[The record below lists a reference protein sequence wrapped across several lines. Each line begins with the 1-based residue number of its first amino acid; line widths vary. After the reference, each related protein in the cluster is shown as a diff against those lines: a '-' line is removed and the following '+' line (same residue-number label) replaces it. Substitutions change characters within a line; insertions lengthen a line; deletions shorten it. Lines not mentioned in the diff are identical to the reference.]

1 MTVDEMYSLLKFIIR
16 KNQNGNLTP
25 QDFNLIANRASFS
38 YMDYLLGEFQ
48 KYLPG
53 RPMAPAT
60 FGQNEDIRQ
69 RLTPFITTPV
79 PLTING
85 STGVAPYPD
94 DFQSDD
100 AMYYGQYNRR
110 VKYIQQDRLD
120 SHVNSVINPIS
131 SHPVYLQV
139 QEGFQFYP
147 ASLGTAKL
155 SYIRTPATIQWNYT
169 TDIYGRPIY
178 NPIGSQDP
186 EWYEIDAMQVVTRA
200 LTMLGVNLQLG
211 AVQQYAQAVKTQGQ

>member
-1 MTVDEMYSLLKFIIR
+1 MTVDEVYRLVNYIMR
-16 KNQNGNLTP
+16 KNQNGGITP
-25 QDFNLIANRASFS
+25 SDFNNIINVAQNS
-38 YMDYLLGEFQ
+38 YMNYLLGEFQ

-79 PLTING
+79 TLTING

-94 DFQSDD
+94 NYQAQD

-120 SHVNSVINPIS
+120 THINSRINPIADN
-131 SHPVYLQV
+131 PVYLQIDN
-139 QEGFQFYP
+139 GLQFYP
-147 ASLGTAKL
+147 VDLGTARF
-155 SYIRTPATIQWNYT
+155 SYIKSPTTIVWASTP
-169 TDIYGRPIY
+169 DIYGRRIY
-178 NPIGSQDP
+178 NPGGSTDP
-186 EWYEIDAMQVVTRA
+186 AWYEQDMLDIIVRA
-200 LTMLGVNLQLG
+200 LAMIGVNLQLG
-211 AVQQYAQAVKTQGQ
+211 AVQQYSQMIKTQGQ